1 VPLEA
6 VGVTFE
12 FGPFRL
18 DEPARVLRLRDREVP
33 LQPRVFSLLVYLIRS
48 RDRVV
53 SKDELL
59 DKLWPGVTVTDNS
72 LQRAVSA
79 LRSALREGGIE
90 DAVRNIPRSGYRFCL
105 DDDAG
110 KAAEAP
116 GATPAD
122 GRDRARRAAAEQDW
136 SETVAQY
143 ALCDAEALG
152 AEDLDRWALALQCV
166 GKPSDA
172 IPVLMRCCARHA
184 QAGDNDAA
192 AANAVSLS
200 TIHMERGEGAVAKG
214 WLARARDLVVE
225 SADSP
230 AAGLVQYMA
239 ARLAASEG
247 DIEGAL
253 KLAGSAYETGR
264 RTGAAK
270 VEALGLMYRGFF
282 RLSLGDTRDGLADQD
297 HAAALA
303 FSQQTDPVTGGVLYC
318 NILWACR
325 TFGDWSRAN
334 QWTLG
339 YQQACT
345 TSGMA
350 ITGSCQLHRAEVLGV
365 QGALPDALAHIQDSL
380 ARLADDAPWALGDA
394 WRVMG
399 DIQAAMGNG
408 DDALAAY
415 DKSYELGWNPEPGRA
430 LLLLER
436 GEFDAAY
443 ASLERSLIGQSW
455 WTMQRQGVLRA
466 YLALVAAHAGR
477 HDHAQALIDEL
488 AGSEQRW
495 PMPSIRALTNEA
507 SAVLA
512 HERGK
517 PDEALRYLH
526 LARQLWA
533 SCGCRL
539 NATRLRLLIATLQMA
554 AGDAAGAAT
563 ELRTARTIA
572 AELKSGKLV
581 RQCDEL
587 LRQLAPPQGQSAQ
600 GS

>member
-1 VPLEA
+1 
-6 VGVTFE
+6 VTFE
-12 FGPFRL
+12 FGPFHL
-18 DEPARVLRLRDREVP
+18 DEPARVLRLHGREVL
-33 LQPRVFSLLVYLIRS
+33 LQPRVFNLLVYLIRS

-79 LRSALREGGIE
+79 LRNALREGGMA
-90 DAVRNIPRSGYRFCL
+90 DAIRNIPRSGYRFSL
-105 DDDAG
+105 DGAADKPAGSPDDA
-110 KAAEAP
+110 AA
-116 GATPAD
+116 GAL
-122 GRDRARRAAAEQDW
+122 DRARRAAAKQDW
-136 SETVAQY
+136 SETAAQY
-143 ALCDAEALG
+143 RLCDAETLDAD
-152 AEDLDRWALALQCV
+152 DLEKWALALQCA

-184 QAGDNDAA
+184 QAGDSEAA
-192 AANAVSLS
+192 AVNAVSLS

-214 WLARARDLVVE
+214 WIARARDLVAE
-225 SADSP
+225 SAGSP
-230 AAGLVQYMA
+230 AAGLVQYMS
-239 ARLAASEG
+239 ARLTASEG

-253 KLAGSAYETGR
+253 KLAESAYETGR
-264 RTGAAK
+264 QSGAAN

-282 RLSLGDTRDGLADQD
+282 RLSLGDTRSGLADQD

-325 TFGDWSRAN
+325 TFGDWSRAS

-339 YQQACT
+339 YQQFCS

-350 ITGSCQLHRAEVLGV
+350 FTGSCQLHRAEVLGV

-380 ARLADDAPWALGDA
+380 ARLPDDAPWALGDA

-399 DIQAAMGNG
+399 GIQAAMGNTE
-408 DDALAAY
+408 DALAAY

-466 YLALVAAHAGR
+466 HLALVAAHAGR
-477 HDHAQALIDEL
+477 HEEAQALIEDL
-488 AGSEQRW
+488 AGNEQRW

-512 HERGK
+512 RKRGQ

-526 LARQLWA
+526 LARQLWT
-533 SCGCRL
+533 SCDCRL
-539 NATRLRLLIATLQMA
+539 NATRLRLLIAELQMA
-554 AGDAAGAAT
+554 AGDEAGAAT

-572 AELKSGKLV
+572 AELKSGKLL
-581 RQCDEL
+581 RQCDAL
-587 LRQLAPPQGQSAQ
+587 LRQMASPLQGQSAQ
-600 GS
+600 G